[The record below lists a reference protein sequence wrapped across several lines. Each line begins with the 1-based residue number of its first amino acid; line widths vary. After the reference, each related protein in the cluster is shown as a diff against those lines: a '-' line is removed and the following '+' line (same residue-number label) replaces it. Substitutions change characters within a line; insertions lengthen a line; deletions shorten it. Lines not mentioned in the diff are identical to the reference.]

1 MASPASLLLSE
12 RRLSHQEKRIPRMV
26 ISKMVLINFKSYF
39 GRQEI
44 GPFHKSFSSVVGPNG
59 SGKSNVIDA
68 LLFVFGN
75 RASKMRQ
82 SKLSELIH
90 SSQGHLSLAY
100 CTVDVHFQD
109 IYDLPDPNDFEVLPH
124 SQLIIT
130 RQALRN
136 NTSKYF
142 INGRLSSY
150 TEVTTLLKDRGI
162 DLDHKRFLIL
172 QGEVESIAQMKPKA
186 PNEHEDGLLEY
197 LEDIIGTSK
206 YKEPIEN
213 ASQKIEQYNEERS
226 EKLHRVKIIE
236 KEKDGLEAKKKE
248 AEDFLKDENKLS
260 LKKSALYQKQ
270 LFDLKNVIAINTR
283 TVDHLKD
290 ELRSEQEKHAQT
302 NQEYENLENLY
313 ANSLKEYANFE
324 KETDQVLKE
333 KAVYDREIIH
343 LEEKKKHAQTK
354 QKKLLKTIQNE
365 RHALFEAKTAVRYN
379 EEDLI
384 KRTSELENLERSL
397 GVEEQ
402 KLEIIRESL
411 KGKTE
416 QYTAKIEEKQKE
428 LSPWIEKINSKQSA
442 IDVTQSEYNIINE
455 KINSIKR
462 NLEQAEKGIVSLEET
477 RNSKEQEIMVNRHQ
491 INSTKKEIERLES
504 ILKNADEIEEKLRS
518 TLAEARQKENEAK
531 TLLQSSQSRGQV
543 LSSLLKLKDSGRI
556 KGLYDRLGNLGVI
569 DNKYDIAVSTACS
582 ALDHIVVDS
591 VEVGQVCIE
600 YLKKNNLGRANFILL
615 DQLSST
621 DMRRIAAPEGIPR
634 LFDLVRPKNNKF
646 APAFYKVLQNTLVA
660 NNLKQA
666 TRIAYGK
673 PRWRVVTLEGQL
685 FEKAGTMSGGGNRII
700 RGGMSSKFVPEVTPE
715 AMSTLERERINLE
728 NQWKEFLDQRK
739 GYENQLQQ
747 FKNELPKIEHSLSKL
762 EMDLNSCVKRIAD
775 TQKLISE
782 LGQQNKPNF
791 EDRRRMQQLESENE
805 KLNTELS
812 TLKNYSSRIEDEIK
826 FYHEKI
832 LQEGGDKLRAQK
844 QEVDSI
850 REQIDMMNEQ
860 ITTSHVAKSKAEKDA
875 TKFENSI
882 MKNESEIELLNREMQ
897 ELEDNIR
904 QNTEASG
911 EIGFRAD
918 KAKEKLQDMKEALDE
933 IKAERDEKTTMIN
946 QIRAIQLEINN
957 KLENGERALLENK
970 QKENHLLNSL
980 QKLSLHE
987 ISDNDEQFEFQI
999 FTDDELKAIN
1009 AEALQREI
1017 ISLNEKVQNANPNL
1031 NVLTEYKR
1039 CKDEYL
1045 SRVKDLEEITALRD
1059 ECKSEYDDLRKTR
1072 LEEFMHGFTQISQK
1086 LKEMYQM
1093 ITLGGN
1099 AELECCDSLDPFSE
1113 GIIFSVMPPKKS
1125 WKNISN
1131 LSGGEKTLSSLALV
1145 FALHHY
1151 KPTPLYVMD
1160 EIDAALDFRNVS
1172 IVANYIKERTK
1183 NAQFIV
1189 ISLRNN
1195 MFELADHLVGI
1206 YKTDNRTKSI
1216 TISPH
1221 DIVI

>member
-1 MASPASLLLSE
+1 MSSPASLLLSE
-12 RRLSHQEKRIPRMV
+12 RRLSHQEKRTPRMV
-26 ISKMVLINFKSYF
+26 I
-39 GRQEI
+39 R
-44 GPFHKSFSSVVGPNG
+44 
-59 SGKSNVIDA
+59 KSNVIDA

-90 SSQGHLSLAY
+90 SSRGHLSLSY

-109 IYDLPDPNDFEVLPH
+109 IYDLPDPNDFEVIPH

-130 RQALRN
+130 RQAFRN

-150 TEVTTLLKDRGI
+150 TEVTSLLKDRGV

-206 YKEPIEN
+206 YKEPIEKT
-213 ASQKIEQYNEERS
+213 SQKIEQYNEERS

-248 AEDFLKDENKLS
+248 AEDFLKEENRLS

-283 TVDHLKD
+283 TEDQLRD

-324 KETDQVLKE
+324 KETDQILKE

-365 RHALFEAKTAVRYN
+365 RHALSEARTAIRYN

-416 QYTAKIEEKQKE
+416 QYTSKIEEKQKE

-442 IDVTQSEYNIINE
+442 ID
-455 KINSIKR
+455 R
-462 NLEQAEKGIVSLEET
+462 NLEQAEKDIVSLEET
-477 RNSKEQEIMVNRHQ
+477 RRSKEQEIMVNRHQ
-491 INSTKKEIERLES
+491 INLTKNEIERLES
-504 ILKNADEIEEKLRS
+504 ILKNADEIEGKLRS
-518 TLAEARQKENEAK
+518 ALAEARQKENEAK

-543 LSSLLKLKDSGRI
+543 LGSLLKLKDSGRI

-569 DNKYDIAVSTACS
+569 DNKYDVAVSTACS

-600 YLKKNNLGRANFILL
+600 YLKKHNLGRANFILL
-615 DQLSST
+615 NQLSST
-621 DMRRIAAPEGIPR
+621 DMRPISAPEGIPR
-634 LFDLVRPKNNKF
+634 LFDLVRPKDNKF

-660 NNLKQA
+660 NNLQQA

-700 RGGMSSKFVPEVTPE
+700 RGGMSSKFVPEVTSE

-728 NQWKEFLDQRK
+728 SQWKEFIEQRK

-747 FKNELPKIEHSLSKL
+747 FKNEIPKIEHSLSKL

-775 TQKLISE
+775 IQKLISE

-844 QEVDSI
+844 QEVNSI
-850 REQIDMMNEQ
+850 KEQIDMMNEQ
-860 ITTSHVAKSKAEKDA
+860 ITTSHVAKSKAEKDV

-882 MKNESEIELLNREMQ
+882 MKNESEIELLNREIQ
-897 ELEDNIR
+897 EFEVNIR
-904 QNTEASG
+904 QNAEASG
-911 EIGFRAD
+911 EIGLRAD
-918 KAKEKLQDMKEALDE
+918 KAKDKLQDMKDALDE
-933 IKAERDEKTTMIN
+933 IKVERDEKTTMIN

-957 KLENGERALLENK
+957 KLENSERALLENK

-987 ISDNDEQFEFQI
+987 ISDDDGEKPEFQI
-999 FTDDELKAIN
+999 FTDDELKAMH

-1017 ISLNEKVQNANPNL
+1017 TALNEKVQNANPNL

-1039 CKDEYL
+1039 CEDEYL
-1045 SRVKDLEEITALRD
+1045 SRVKDLEEITTLRD
-1059 ECKSEYDDLRKTR
+1059 ECKGEYDDLRKTR